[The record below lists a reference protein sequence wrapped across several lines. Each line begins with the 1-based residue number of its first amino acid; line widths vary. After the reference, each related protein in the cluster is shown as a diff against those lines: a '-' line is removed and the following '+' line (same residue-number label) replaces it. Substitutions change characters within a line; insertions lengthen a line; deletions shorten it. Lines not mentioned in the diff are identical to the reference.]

1 MENIQQLNADDL
13 RIGNLVEYENA
24 IFEIDIIAREFPSLN
39 TIAYGVGVVRWI
51 DLKPIPLT
59 EEWLLKF
66 GFQKLYDNYY
76 LLYVGSLT
84 INYYYNYSGS
94 TWKFMLEEQLLDIK
108 YVHEV
113 QNLYYSLTKTELTYE
128 RPTN

>member
-1 MENIQQLNADDL
+1 MENIQQLNAAEL